1 VVTISTVAVYL
12 AGVLAAYAMTD
23 QSLMT
28 LLMGWY
34 MWRQLYGQKVIVSVV
49 SGLIVARARSS
60 GRVGRVARAR
70 SGGRERGRGGGGG
83 ERLATGMFG
92 FDRYWH

>member
-1 VVTISTVAVYL
+1 MDPGGDVVLWCGVTVSTVAVYL

-34 MWRQLYGQKVIVSVV
+34 MWRQLYGQKVSVSLV
-49 SGLIVARARSS
+49 SGV
-60 GRVGRVARAR
+60 
-70 SGGRERGRGGGGG
+70 
-83 ERLATGMFG
+83 T
-92 FDRYWH
+92 

>member
-1 VVTISTVAVYL
+1 MWCGVTVSTVAVYL

-34 MWRQLYGQKVIVSVV
+34 MWRQLYGQKVSVSLV
-49 SGLIVARARSS
+49 SGV
-60 GRVGRVARAR
+60 
-70 SGGRERGRGGGGG
+70 
-83 ERLATGMFG
+83 T
-92 FDRYWH
+92 